1 MRRRLLVAPVALA
14 FISAVAAAAPA
25 HTTKLTYSRGPGAAD
40 CPDVDVIRAGVAA
53 RLGYEPFDEHA
64 QRIVSA
70 TVNRTGRVL
79 EARIQ
84 IGGADGKAVAER
96 KLSSRQSDCLELAS
110 AMELA
115 ISIAIDPM
123 VVTRAAPAPPH
134 PPTPPP
140 QPPAPPPL
148 PAAPAPAAAVAA
160 RPASPASLEAGVGVQ
175 ATVGSAPG
183 PAMGLAAWAG
193 LRWPRVSISVE
204 GRADFA
210 GGTAQSAGAAPGRV
224 EASLLLGGFVPC
236 VHRGAVLACAILA
249 AGALQGTGVGVAEP
263 RKETTLYVAA
273 GARIGARVH
282 VAGPLSVGAHL
293 DLLGTPTRT
302 ALRIDDRDVWTTPPL
317 SAAFG
322 VGFFGTFL

>member
-1 MRRRLLVAPVALA
+1 ILTSGRGLRYEVALLDGA
-14 FISAVAAAAPA
+14 GQ
-25 HTTKLTYSRGPGAAD
+25 RGGKRELSTPGGD
-40 CPDVDVIRAGVAA
+40 CG
-53 RLGYEPFDEHA
+53 
-64 QRIVSA
+64 
-70 TVNRTGRVL
+70 
-79 EARIQ
+79 
-84 IGGADGKAVAER
+84 
-96 KLSSRQSDCLELAS
+96 ELAS

-282 VAGPLSVGAHL
+282 VAGP
-293 DLLGTPTRT
+293 
-302 ALRIDDRDVWTTPPL
+302 
-317 SAAFG
+317 
-322 VGFFGTFL
+322 